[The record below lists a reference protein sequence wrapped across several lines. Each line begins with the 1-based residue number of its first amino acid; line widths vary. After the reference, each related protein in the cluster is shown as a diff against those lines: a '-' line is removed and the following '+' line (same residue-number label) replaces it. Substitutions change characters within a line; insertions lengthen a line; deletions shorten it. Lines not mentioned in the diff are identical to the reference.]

1 MSNVPTPTQTPNVV
15 IANPKA
21 RAVIYGILAWANLIV
36 FIAVAVFAFVVGG
49 LASVP
54 VWLLAVQ
61 FGLGL
66 LSAGVGFTAQAN
78 TPSIGR

>member
-1 MSNVPTPTQTPNVV
+1 MSDIPTPAETPNVV

-21 RAVIYGILAWANLIV
+21 RAVVYSVLAWLNLIV
-36 FIAVAVFAFVVGG
+36 FIAVAVFAFVLGG
-49 LASVP
+49 LPAVP

-66 LSAGVGFTAQAN
+66 LSSGVGFTARAN
-78 TPSIGR
+78 VPS